1 MLPKSL
7 RPLIPYFKKYRR
19 SYVVGTICVFLTNG
33 IWILFPLVI
42 RRAVDDLHLGITRH
56 KLVTYALLLLAV
68 AGIKGIFQ
76 FLTRSIVIGV
86 STVIASG
93 LIGITLGLLGVAFLG
108 GWLEQMSGFTEGS
121 RLAMVG
127 IISSLIMPSE
137 AVWRRAA
144 FEMESP
150 LAGSLQFSPFADV
163 SIPSIAMIVYASSYL
178 LVALAIAVYHF
189 GERDL

>member
-68 AGIKGIFQ
+68 AAGIAAYLPARRVTSIDPS
-76 FLTRSIVIGV
+76 LTLRC
-86 STVIASG
+86 
-93 LIGITLGLLGVAFLG
+93 
-108 GWLEQMSGFTEGS
+108 
-121 RLAMVG
+121 
-127 IISSLIMPSE
+127 
-137 AVWRRAA
+137 
-144 FEMESP
+144 
-150 LAGSLQFSPFADV
+150 D
-163 SIPSIAMIVYASSYL
+163 
-178 LVALAIAVYHF
+178 
-189 GERDL
+189 

>member
-68 AGIKGIFQ
+68 AA
-76 FLTRSIVIGV
+76 TIVTI
-86 STVIASG
+86 
-93 LIGITLGLLGVAFLG
+93 
-108 GWLEQMSGFTEGS
+108 
-121 RLAMVG
+121 
-127 IISSLIMPSE
+127 
-137 AVWRRAA
+137 
-144 FEMESP
+144 
-150 LAGSLQFSPFADV
+150 
-163 SIPSIAMIVYASSYL
+163 
-178 LVALAIAVYHF
+178 AIALF
-189 GERDL
+189 TSSTRP